1 MNDIKNFIKA
11 IKNID
16 LSNSEVSELDEL
28 KDVVVKF
35 LVDIQ
40 LQKDINAKI
49 SQHESRH
56 STSTEDIELKIID
69 NVPQKDEPTITI
81 REFSEETI
89 IQDNVETKQQVT
101 EYSQTIIQ
109 ETISEEIL
117 SIYEAK
123 TPEIKIKEE
132 SAPSNSSTPDISFSI
147 NDKFSFIKH
156 LFKNNTDNFNS
167 FLAELNKAKTLSDS
181 ENLIDKYASQ
191 YSWNDNSIELK
202 NLRRLNKQRFK

>member
-56 STSTEDIELKIID
+56 STSTEDVELKVID
-69 NVPQKDEPTITI
+69 NVSQKDEPTIII

-89 IQDNVETKQQVT
+89 IQDNVETKQQAT
-101 EYSQTIIQ
+101 EYSQTITQ

-123 TPEIKIKEE
+123 NPEIKEE
-132 SAPSNSSTPDISFSI
+132 RAPLNSPTPDISFSI

-156 LFKNNTDNFNS
+156 LFKNNTNNFNS
-167 FLAELNKAKTLSDS
+167 FLTELNKAKILSEA